1 MLYRCWSQLGKQGG
15 RQELSLDRNGC
26 RFVSISLSSI
36 IDMYICCVCIHVCFL
51 TNGFVCKKQENTV
64 LLSANKSTF
73 IKTVEVFQKVAAL
86 FGYQIKRQS

>member
-36 IDMYICCVCIHVCFL
+36 IGMYICCVCIHVCFL
-51 TNGFVCKKQENTV
+51 TNVFVCKKQENTV

-73 IKTVEVFQKVAAL
+73 IKTVEVF
-86 FGYQIKRQS
+86 